1 LLVKPAG
8 PDCNLA
14 CEYCFYTPKQELY
27 PRDKRHRMSR
37 QVAEE
42 MIRQYMTMSP
52 EGATF
57 AWQGGEPTLMGLDFF
72 RLVVALQ
79 MKHGGPGQVVSNA
92 LQTNGTL
99 IDEEWARFLRRYRF
113 LVGIS
118 IDGPPEVHDK
128 WRVDHGG
135 GPTLDQ
141 VLKGVKALQDE
152 GVEYN
157 ALVMLTS
164 HSADKA
170 GLVWEFLREQG
181 IDFFQFI
188 PCLER
193 DRQSGEMS
201 EYSVTPEQYGE
212 FMCEVFDLWSRSA
225 SPGPAASGERRPHP
239 SHSPLPEGEGTTAT
253 ADSGCPSTSLRTCGK
268 PEPRDGGGWPE
279 TYVRLFNDLV
289 EIYAGGEG
297 PSCMLKERCGEY
309 VVIEHNGD
317 VYACDFFVDPE
328 HYVGNLVKTSLAELV
343 KSEKLEEF
351 AVAKG
356 SAGPE
361 CESCRWW
368 KQCFGG
374 CPKDRIYGSG
384 RTDCASYLCAGYKM
398 VFEHADARLRELGEY
413 YKQERG
419 QCEV

>member
-14 CEYCFYTPKQELY
+14 CEYCFYTPKKALY
-27 PRDKRHRMSR
+27 PQSKKHRMSR

-42 MIRQYMTMSP
+42 MIRQYMTVSP
-52 EGATF
+52 QAATF

-79 MKHGGPGQVVSNA
+79 IKHGGAGQVVANA

-99 IDEEWARFLRRYRF
+99 IDEEWVRFLRRYRF

-118 IDGPPEVHDK
+118 IDGPAEVHDK

-135 GPTLDQ
+135 GPTLDK
-141 VLKGVKALQDE
+141 VLKGVRVLQAE

-193 DRQSGEMS
+193 DAESGEMS

-212 FMCEVFDLWSRSA
+212 FMCEIFDLWSRSA
-225 SPGPAASGERRPHP
+225 SSGPAASSERHPHP
-239 SHSPLPEGEGTTAT
+239 FDSPLPEGEGTA
-253 ADSGCPSTSLRTCGK
+253 ADSGWK
-268 PEPRDGGGWPE
+268 PEPRDGGECPE

-289 EIYAGGEG
+289 EVYAGGEG

-317 VYACDFFVDPE
+317 VYACDFFVDRE
-328 HYVGNLVKTSLAELV
+328 HCVGNLLKTPLAEIV
-343 KSEKLEEF
+343 ASEKLEEF
-351 AVAKG
+351 ALAKG
-356 SAGPE
+356 NVGPE

-368 KQCFGG
+368 QQCFGG
-374 CPKDRIYGSG
+374 CPKDRIYGAG

-398 VFEHADARLRELGEY
+398 VFEHADVRLKELAEQ

>member
-1 LLVKPAG
+1 MLVKPAG

-14 CEYCFYTPKQELY
+14 CEYCFYTPKKALY
-27 PRDKRHRMSR
+27 PQSKKHRMSR

-42 MIRQYMTMSP
+42 MIRQYMAMSP
-52 EGATF
+52 QGTTF

-72 RLVVALQ
+72 RLAVALQ
-79 MKHGGPGQVVSNA
+79 MKHGGSGQIVSNA

-99 IDEEWARFLRRYRF
+99 IDAEWARFLRRYRF
-113 LVGIS
+113 LVGVS

-135 GPTLDQ
+135 GPTLDK
-141 VLKGVKALQDE
+141 VLKGVRVLQAE

-164 HSADKA
+164 HSADKV

-193 DRQSGEMS
+193 DAESGEMS
-201 EYSVTPEQYGE
+201 EYSVTAEQYGE
-212 FMCEVFDLWSRSA
+212 FMCEVFDMWW
-225 SPGPAASGERRPHP
+225 E
-239 SHSPLPEGEGTTAT
+239 PE
-253 ADSGCPSTSLRTCGK
+253 C
-268 PEPRDGGGWPE
+268 PE

-289 EIYAGGEG
+289 EVYAGGEG

-317 VYACDFFVDPE
+317 VYACDFFVDRE
-328 HYVGNLVKTSLAELV
+328 HCVGNLLKTPLAEIV
-343 KSEKLEEF
+343 ASEKLEEF
-351 AVAKG
+351 ALAKG
-356 SAGPE
+356 NAGPE

-368 KQCFGG
+368 QQCFGG
-374 CPKDRIYGSG
+374 CPKDRIYGTG

-398 VFEHADARLRELGEY
+398 VFEHADARLRELAEQY
-413 YKQERG
+413 QQERG